1 MSAAWQQLRRQ
12 AVREL
17 PLLGGIRR
25 RFWWESHEVGRVSFV
40 SPFCCRKKSSDAS
53 RIGSMVGKGGIYLVP
68 LHQNRLSK
76 DIFFFNS

>member
-53 RIGSMVGKGGIYLVP
+53 RIGSMVGKGGFIWCHCIKIDY
-68 LHQNRLSK
+68 QRT
-76 DIFFFNS
+76 FFFNS